1 MPEKKPH
8 KGDHIYLIDGSGYIF
23 RAYYAL
29 RNIKPRSDGTPIN
42 AVLGFSNML
51 YKLLEDLVHNEK
63 PTHIAVIFD
72 AGRRTFRN
80 DIYPDYKAHRPDA
93 PEDLIPQFPLIREAV
108 AAFNVPCIEMK
119 GYEADD
125 IIATYAKQAQEQGIN
140 VTIVSSDKDLMQLVE
155 DGIELFDSMKN
166 RHIGPDQV
174 KEKFGVG
181 PDQVIDVQALAGDS
195 VDNIPGV
202 PGIGVKTAAELIN
215 TYGDLETLLERAEEI
230 KQPKRRE
237 SLINHAE
244 DARIAKQLVT
254 LKQDV
259 PLDQG
264 VDDFKVRE
272 IDPEVLYP
280 FLDAMEFKAL
290 KAKAISRLGALEGD
304 KDPAPEATK
313 VKRNGYQ
320 CISEMKDLKAWIGK
334 IREAGLCAVD
344 TETTGLNVM
353 RADLV
358 GISLALEAGEACYI
372 PLRHKSRQEG
382 TLDLDGASENGIE
395 QIPFDEALK
404 ALKPLLEDPGVL
416 KIGQNIK
423 YDTLVFLKEG
433 IRLGPIDDTMLI
445 SYVLEAG
452 LHGHGMDELAVLHLD
467 HKPVSFKDVA
477 GVGKNQVTFDYVPL
491 DQAVHY
497 AAEDADITA
506 RLWRLLKPQLA
517 KQKLVNVYETLERP
531 LVPVLAE
538 MEKHGIKVDGDL
550 LSRLSNEFAERL
562 KDLEAEIH
570 KMAGCEFNIASPKQ
584 LGKILFEDMKFPG
597 GKKGKSGDYSTSA
610 SVLEQLVAEGHEF
623 PARILDWRQLAKLKN
638 TYTDSLQ
645 NEVNVKTG
653 RVHTSF
659 AMAATSTGRLASS
672 DPNIQNIPIRTE
684 EGRKIRKAFIA
695 EPGNKLL
702 SADYSQI
709 ELRLLAH
716 MADIKALKEA
726 FRDGLDIH
734 AMTASEVFGVPI
746 EGMDPA
752 TRRKAKAINFGIIYG
767 ISAFGL
773 ANQIGVTREEARA
786 FMDTYF
792 KRFPGIQN
800 YMETTKEFC
809 RKKGY
814 VETLFGRRCHVR
826 SINDKNP
833 NLRAFGE
840 RAAINA
846 PLQGSAADIIRR
858 AMIRMPEE
866 LKKANLPNVKMLLQ
880 VHDELIF
887 ETPEQD
893 LDKAIPVIKKVMEG
907 AHLPAIALDIPL
919 TVDCGFGDNWDQA
932 H

>member
-1 MPEKKPH
+1 MKKAASLLIKEYETLDHLLNLAKDPEVLRV
-8 KGDHIYLIDGSGYIF
+8 DLISRQEKTEEKI
-23 RAYYAL
+23 
-29 RNIKPRSDGTPIN
+29 
-42 AVLGFSNML
+42 
-51 YKLLEDLVHNEK
+51 YKLAGHLFKIGSKKELGVVLFEELELPGGKKDKKGENYITTNEVLENLEREGFE
-63 PTHIAVIFD
+63 IAKRILF
-72 AGRRTFRN
+72 FRQISRLTGN
-80 DIYPDYKAHRPDA
+80 LCEILS
-93 PEDLIPQFPLIREAV
+93 E
-108 AAFNVPCIEMK
+108 N
-119 GYEADD
+119 
-125 IIATYAKQAQEQGIN
+125 
-140 VTIVSSDKDLMQLVE
+140 
-155 DGIELFDSMKN
+155 IELAKLS
-166 RHIGPDQV
+166 
-174 KEKFGVG
+174 
-181 PDQVIDVQALAGDS
+181 
-195 VDNIPGV
+195 
-202 PGIGVKTAAELIN
+202 
-215 TYGDLETLLERAEEI
+215 
-230 KQPKRRE
+230 RR
-237 SLINHAE
+237 
-244 DARIAKQLVT
+244 LVT

-272 IDPEVLYP
+272 IDLEVLYP

-304 KDPAPEATK
+304 KDPALEATK

-382 TLDLDGASENGIE
+382 TLDLDGASENGVK

-423 YDTLVFLKEG
+423 YDYLVFLKEG
-433 IRLGPIDDTMLI
+433 IRLGPVDDTMLI

-477 GVGKNQVTFDYVPL
+477 GVGKNQITFDYVPL

-538 MEKHGIKVDGDL
+538 MEKEGIKVDGAL

-562 KDLEAEIH
+562 KDLETEIH

-584 LGKILFEDMKFPG
+584 LGKILFEDMKFTG

-610 SVLEQLVAEGHEF
+610 AVLEQLVAEGHEF
-623 PARILDWRQLAKLKN
+623 PARLLDWRQLAKLKS

-659 AMAATSTGRLASS
+659 TMAATSTGRLASS

-786 FMDTYF
+786 FMETYF

>member
-1 MPEKKPH
+1 RLHLIARQEKTEEK
-8 KGDHIYLIDGSGYIF
+8 I
-23 RAYYAL
+23 
-29 RNIKPRSDGTPIN
+29 
-42 AVLGFSNML
+42 
-51 YKLLEDLVHNEK
+51 YKLAGHPFKIGSKKELGVVLFEELELPGGKKDKKGENYITTNEVLENLEREGFK
-63 PTHIAVIFD
+63 IAKRILS
-72 AGRRTFRN
+72 FRQISRLTGN
-80 DIYPDYKAHRPDA
+80 LCEILS
-93 PEDLIPQFPLIREAV
+93 E
-108 AAFNVPCIEMK
+108 N
-119 GYEADD
+119 
-125 IIATYAKQAQEQGIN
+125 
-140 VTIVSSDKDLMQLVE
+140 
-155 DGIELFDSMKN
+155 IELAKLS
-166 RHIGPDQV
+166 
-174 KEKFGVG
+174 
-181 PDQVIDVQALAGDS
+181 
-195 VDNIPGV
+195 
-202 PGIGVKTAAELIN
+202 
-215 TYGDLETLLERAEEI
+215 
-230 KQPKRRE
+230 RR
-237 SLINHAE
+237 
-244 DARIAKQLVT
+244 LVT

-280 FLDAMEFKAL
+280 FLDAMEFKTL

-304 KDPAPEATK
+304 KDPALEATK

-433 IRLGPIDDTMLI
+433 IRLGPVDDTMLI

-477 GVGKNQVTFDYVPL
+477 GVGKNQVTFDYV
-491 DQAVHY
+491 ARGGEVRY
-497 AAEDADITA
+497 TAEDADITA

-538 MEKHGIKVDGDL
+538 MEKHGIKVDSAL
-550 LSRLSNEFAERL
+550 LNRLSNEFAERL

-584 LGKILFEDMKFPG
+584 LGKILFEDMKFTG

-610 SVLEQLVAEGHEF
+610 AVLEQLVAEGHEF
-623 PARILDWRQLAKLKN
+623 PARILDWRQLAKLKS

-919 TVDCGFGDNWDQA
+919 TVDCGFGDSWDQA